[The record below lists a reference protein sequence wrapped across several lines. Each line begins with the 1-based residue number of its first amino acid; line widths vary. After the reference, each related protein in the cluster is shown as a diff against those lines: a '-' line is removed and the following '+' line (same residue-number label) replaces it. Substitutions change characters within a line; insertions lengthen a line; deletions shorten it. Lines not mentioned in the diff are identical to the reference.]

1 MTSLGTPELVVGSV
15 SSVYSIRDTIESCQ
29 CVQHGH
35 PLPFRIVRLMPH
47 RPLYLIDRRS
57 QLMSSTARVVPVGL
71 RTDDEPSLA
80 DDNEENSGT
89 RTPQAAFVHDLRWD
103 EDEPVIPTFSSLQRP
118 VHTPN
123 ESRLV
128 SEVQAPTW
136 ISQSHASVDERSPLL
151 SRVVSEAGPAAPQP
165 TAPWLSP
172 NSVPPKSPAI
182 GPAIGESTFS
192 QTVSDRACLFALCL
206 PSS

>member
-1 MTSLGTPELVVGSV
+1 MSVRPTRTSATVPRRSAHA
-15 SSVYSIRDTIESCQ
+15 R
-29 CVQHGH
+29 
-35 PLPFRIVRLMPH
+35 
-47 RPLYLIDRRS
+47 RPLYFIDRRS

-103 EDEPVIPTFSSLQRP
+103 EDEPLIPTYSSIQRP
-118 VHTPN
+118 VHALN
-123 ESRLV
+123 ENHRD

-136 ISQSHASVDERSPLL
+136 ISQSHAGVDERSPLL
-151 SRVVSEAGPAAPQP
+151 SRVVSEAVLAAPEP
-165 TAPWLSP
+165 PAPWLSP

-182 GPAIGESTFS
+182 GPVIGQSTFS
-192 QTVSDRACLFALCL
+192 QTVSDRACVLSPQVHSVWLAFQCHRLVTWHWHAL
-206 PSS
+206 

>member
-1 MTSLGTPELVVGSV
+1 MTSLGTPEVVVGSV

-29 CVQHGH
+29 CVQHGRSS
-35 PLPFRIVRLMPH
+35 LFRVVRLMPRRH
-47 RPLYLIDRRS
+47 LYFIDRRS

-71 RTDDEPSLA
+71 RMDDEPSLA
-80 DDNEENSGT
+80 DNNEENSGT
-89 RTPQAAFVHDLRWD
+89 HTPQAAFVHELRWD
-103 EDEPVIPTFSSLQRP
+103 EDEPVIPTYSSLQRP
-118 VHTPN
+118 VHAPN
-123 ESRLV
+123 ESHRV

-151 SRVVSEAGPAAPQP
+151 SRVASEAVPAQQP
-165 TAPWLSP
+165 TAPWHTP

-182 GPAIGESTFS
+182 GPSIGQSTFT
-192 QTVSDRACLFALCL
+192 QTVSDRVRLCL